1 MNKKS
6 YIQISLS
13 VIILFIV
20 IFIYFDYFKYKD
32 KKEKIT
38 KLEQE
43 ITGESIVKSS
53 DDLIKEMVYF
63 SEDNQGNRYEIKSE
77 YGVINPD
84 KSNLIIMN
92 NVNAI
97 VYLINGEKIFINS
110 NKAEYN
116 DKNNDTTF
124 SGSVEMYHNDHE
136 VNAENLE
143 LSFEK
148 QIAFLYNKVNYK
160 SSLSNLF
167 ADKIIIDF
175 LNRNTKI
182 QMDDENNNVLIRSVL
197 NNGNN

>member
-20 IFIYFDYFKYKD
+20 IFIYFGYFKYKD
-32 KKEKIT
+32 KNEKIT

-43 ITGESIVKSS
+43 ITGDSIVKSS

-124 SGSVEMYHNDHE
+124 SGSVEMYHNEHE

-148 QIAFLYNKVNYK
+148 QIAFLYNKVIYK

>member
-1 MNKKS
+1 MNKKA

-13 VIILFIV
+13 VIILFII
-20 IFIYFDYFKYKD
+20 IFIYFDYFKNKN
-32 KKEKIT
+32 KKIT

-43 ITGESIVKSS
+43 VTSEIIIKSS
-53 DDLIKEMVYF
+53 DDLIKEMIYF

-84 KSNLIIMN
+84 QSNLIIMN
-92 NVNAI
+92 NVTAI
-97 VYLINGEKIFINS
+97 VYLINGERIFISS

-116 DKNNDTTF
+116 DENNDTTF
-124 SGSVEMYHNDHE
+124 SGSVEMNHNEHR

-148 QIAFLYNKVNYK
+148 QIAFLYDKVIYK

-182 QMDDENNNVLIRSVL
+182 QMDDENNNVLIRGIL

>member
-20 IFIYFDYFKYKD
+20 IFIYFGYFKYKD
-32 KKEKIT
+32 KNEKIT

-43 ITGESIVKSS
+43 ITGDSIVKSS

-124 SGSVEMYHNDHE
+124 SGSVEMYHNEHE

-148 QIAFLYNKVNYK
+148 QIAFLYDKVIYK

>member
-1 MNKKS
+1 MNKKA

-13 VIILFIV
+13 VIILFII
-20 IFIYFDYFKYKD
+20 IFIYFDYFKNKN
-32 KKEKIT
+32 KKIT

-43 ITGESIVKSS
+43 VTSEIIKSS
-53 DDLIKEMVYF
+53 DDLIKEMIYF

-84 KSNLIIMN
+84 QSNLIIMN
-92 NVNAI
+92 NVTAI
-97 VYLINGEKIFINS
+97 VYLINGERIFISS

-116 DKNNDTTF
+116 DVNNDTTF
-124 SGSVEMYHNDHE
+124 SGSVEMNHNEHR

-148 QIAFLYNKVNYK
+148 QIAFLYDKVIYK

-182 QMDDENNNVLIRSVL
+182 QMNDENNNIFIRSIL

>member
-20 IFIYFDYFKYKD
+20 VFIYFDYFKYKD
-32 KKEKIT
+32 KNEKIT

-167 ADKIIIDF
+167 ADKITIDF

-182 QMDDENNNVLIRSVL
+182 QMDDENNNVLIRSIL
-197 NNGNN
+197 NSGNN

>member
-20 IFIYFDYFKYKD
+20 VFIYFDYFKYKD
-32 KKEKIT
+32 KNEKIT

-43 ITGESIVKSS
+43 IAGESIVKSS

-124 SGSVEMYHNDHE
+124 SGSVEMYHNEHE

-148 QIAFLYNKVNYK
+148 QIAFLYDKVIYK

-182 QMDDENNNVLIRSVL
+182 QMNDENNNIFIRSIL

>member
-20 IFIYFDYFKYKD
+20 IFIYFGYFKYKD
-32 KKEKIT
+32 KNEKIT

-43 ITGESIVKSS
+43 ITGDSIVKSS

-92 NVNAI
+92 NVDAI

-124 SGSVEMYHNDHE
+124 SGSVEMYHNEHE

-148 QIAFLYNKVNYK
+148 QIAFLYNKVIYK

-182 QMDDENNNVLIRSVL
+182 QMDDENNNVLIRSIL

>member
-1 MNKKS
+1 MNKKA

-13 VIILFIV
+13 VIILFII
-20 IFIYFDYFKYKD
+20 IFIYFDYFKNKNKN
-32 KKEKIT
+32 KKIS
-38 KLEQE
+38 KLEPE
-43 ITGESIVKSS
+43 ITSENIIKSS

-92 NVNAI
+92 NVTAV
-97 VYLINGEKIFINS
+97 VYLIDGERIFISS

-116 DKNNDTTF
+116 DENNDTTF
-124 SGSVEMYHNDHE
+124 SGSVEMNHNEHQ

-148 QIAFLYNKVNYK
+148 QIAFLYNKVIYK

-175 LNRNTKI
+175 LNRRTKI
-182 QMDDENNNVLIRSVL
+182 QMDDENNNVLIRSIL

>member
-20 IFIYFDYFKYKD
+20 IFIYFGYFKYKD
-32 KKEKIT
+32 KNEKIT

-43 ITGESIVKSS
+43 ITGDSIVKSS

-124 SGSVEMYHNDHE
+124 SGSVEMYHNEHE

-182 QMDDENNNVLIRSVL
+182 QMDDENNNVLIRSIL

>member
-124 SGSVEMYHNDHE
+124 SGSVEMYHNEHE

-182 QMDDENNNVLIRSVL
+182 QMDDENNNVLIRSIL

>member
-1 MNKKS
+1 MNKKA
-6 YIQISLS
+6 YIQISLG
-13 VIILFIV
+13 VIILFII
-20 IFIYFDYFKYKD
+20 IFIYFDYFKNKN
-32 KKEKIT
+32 KKIT

-43 ITGESIVKSS
+43 ITSENIIKSS

-92 NVNAI
+92 NVTAV
-97 VYLINGEKIFINS
+97 VYLIDGERIFISS

-116 DKNNDTTF
+116 DENNDTTF
-124 SGSVEMYHNDHE
+124 SGSVEMNHNEHQ

-148 QIAFLYNKVNYK
+148 QIAFLYNKVIYK

-182 QMDDENNNVLIRSVL
+182 QMDDENNNVLIRSIL

>member
-1 MNKKS
+1 MNKKA

-13 VIILFIV
+13 VIILFII
-20 IFIYFDYFKYKD
+20 IFIYFDYFKNKN
-32 KKEKIT
+32 KKIT

-43 ITGESIVKSS
+43 IANENILKSS

-84 KSNLIIMN
+84 QSNLIIMN
-92 NVNAI
+92 NVTAV
-97 VYLINGEKIFINS
+97 VYLINGERIFISS

-116 DKNNDTTF
+116 DENNDTTF
-124 SGSVEMYHNDHE
+124 SGSVEMNHNEHQ

-148 QIAFLYNKVNYK
+148 QIAFLYNNVIYK

-182 QMDDENNNVLIRSVL
+182 QMDDENNNVLIRSIL

>member
-1 MNKKS
+1 MNKKA

-13 VIILFIV
+13 VIILLI
-20 IFIYFDYFKYKD
+20 IMFIYFDYFKNKNKN
-32 KKEKIT
+32 KKIS
-38 KLEQE
+38 KLEPE
-43 ITGESIVKSS
+43 IASENILKSS

-92 NVNAI
+92 NVTAV
-97 VYLINGEKIFINS
+97 VYLIDGERIFISS

-116 DKNNDTTF
+116 DENNDTTF
-124 SGSVEMYHNDHE
+124 SGSVEMNHNEHQ

-148 QIAFLYNKVNYK
+148 QIAFLYNKVIYK

-182 QMDDENNNVLIRSVL
+182 QMDDENNNVLIRSIL

>member
-20 IFIYFDYFKYKD
+20 VFIYFDYFKYKD
-32 KKEKIT
+32 KNEKIT

-148 QIAFLYNKVNYK
+148 QIAFLYNNVIYK

-182 QMDDENNNVLIRSVL
+182 QMDDENNNVLIRSIL

>member
-1 MNKKS
+1 MNKKA
-6 YIQISLS
+6 YIQISLG
-13 VIILFIV
+13 VIILFII
-20 IFIYFDYFKYKD
+20 IFIYFDYFKNKN
-32 KKEKIT
+32 KKIT

-43 ITGESIVKSS
+43 VTSEIIIENS
-53 DDLIKEMVYF
+53 DDLIKEMIYF

-84 KSNLIIMN
+84 QSNLIIMN
-92 NVNAI
+92 NVTAI
-97 VYLINGEKIFINS
+97 VYLINGERIFISS

-116 DKNNDTTF
+116 DENNDTTF
-124 SGSVEMYHNDHE
+124 SGSVEMNHNEHQ

-148 QIAFLYNKVNYK
+148 QIAFLYNKVIYK
-160 SSLSNLF
+160 SNLSNLF

-175 LNRNTKI
+175 LNRNTKV
-182 QMDDENNNVLIRSVL
+182 QMDDENNNVLIRSIL

>member
-92 NVNAI
+92 NVTAV
-97 VYLINGEKIFINS
+97 VYLIDGERIFISS

-116 DKNNDTTF
+116 DENNDTTF
-124 SGSVEMYHNDHE
+124 SGSVEMNHNEHQ

-148 QIAFLYNKVNYK
+148 QIAFLYNKVIYK

-175 LNRNTKI
+175 LNRSTKI
-182 QMDDENNNVLIRSVL
+182 QMDDENNNVLIRSIL

>member
-1 MNKKS
+1 MNKKA

-13 VIILFIV
+13 VIILFII
-20 IFIYFDYFKYKD
+20 IFIYFDYFKNKN
-32 KKEKIT
+32 KKIT

-43 ITGESIVKSS
+43 VTSEIIIKSS
-53 DDLIKEMVYF
+53 DDLIKEMIYF

-84 KSNLIIMN
+84 QSNLIIMN
-92 NVNAI
+92 NVTAI
-97 VYLINGEKIFINS
+97 VYLINGERIFISS

-116 DKNNDTTF
+116 DENNDTTF
-124 SGSVEMYHNDHE
+124 SGSVEMNHNEHQ

-148 QIAFLYNKVNYK
+148 QIAFLYNKVIYK
-160 SSLSNLF
+160 SNLSNLF

-175 LNRNTKI
+175 LNRNTKV
-182 QMDDENNNVLIRSVL
+182 QMDDENNNVLIRSIL

>member
-20 IFIYFDYFKYKD
+20 VFIYFDYFKYKD
-32 KKEKIT
+32 KNEKIT

-182 QMDDENNNVLIRSVL
+182 QMDDENNNVLIRSIL